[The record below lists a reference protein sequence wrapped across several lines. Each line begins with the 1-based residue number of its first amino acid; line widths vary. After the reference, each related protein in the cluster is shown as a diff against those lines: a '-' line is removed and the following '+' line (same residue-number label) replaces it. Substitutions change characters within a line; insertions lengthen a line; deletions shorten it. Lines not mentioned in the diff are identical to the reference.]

1 MFSWRQ
7 KKCFKHICDLQ
18 ECEKGKIVQIRG
30 KVAEHRYL
38 SILGIAVG
46 QDIFVEKV
54 IDTPRERIITI
65 ATSDIDITL
74 DRTLTHNIQV
84 EVPLVSS

>member
-18 ECEKGKIVQIRG
+18 EGEKGKIVQIRG